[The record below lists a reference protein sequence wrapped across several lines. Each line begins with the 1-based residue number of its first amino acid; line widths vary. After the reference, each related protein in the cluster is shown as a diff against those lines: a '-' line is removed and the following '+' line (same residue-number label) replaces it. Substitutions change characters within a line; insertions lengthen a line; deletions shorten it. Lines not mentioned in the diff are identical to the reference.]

1 MENFLSKWNGKVEY
15 IEKKAN
21 NIEEAMLELGRS
33 GSYNLIIVGKGR
45 FPSTMVAELADRQ
58 AEHAELGPIGDIL
71 SSSNNGVVSSVLVV
85 QQHDSAYSEEAP
97 VSKVVN
103 NEARN
108 LDTNSIHVWIHLF
121 LKLFACFLRYVSL
134 SLYIRYSYLISTFYT
149 MHKQN

>member
-1 MENFLSKWNGKVEY
+1 MMENFLNKWNGKVEY
-15 IEKKAN
+15 VEKKAN

-33 GSYNLIIVGKGR
+33 GSYNLIVVGKGR

-108 LDTNSIHVWIHLF
+108 LDINSTHV
-121 LKLFACFLRYVSL
+121 
-134 SLYIRYSYLISTFYT
+134 
-149 MHKQN
+149 